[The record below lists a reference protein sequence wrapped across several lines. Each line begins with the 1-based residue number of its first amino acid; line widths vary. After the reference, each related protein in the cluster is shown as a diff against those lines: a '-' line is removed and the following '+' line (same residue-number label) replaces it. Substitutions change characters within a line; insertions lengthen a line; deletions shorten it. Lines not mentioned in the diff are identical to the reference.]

1 MVSGSHLRP
10 SPVKN
15 QPFKSTAQVL
25 LQFIRINDR
34 LIFGFSEAQLIAL
47 VLITIG
53 TVGYFRLTKP
63 NFQIQS

>member
-1 MVSGSHLRP
+1 MKYLILAGFER
-10 SPVKN
+10 
-15 QPFKSTAQVL
+15 FIIE
-25 LQFIRINDR
+25 FIRINDR